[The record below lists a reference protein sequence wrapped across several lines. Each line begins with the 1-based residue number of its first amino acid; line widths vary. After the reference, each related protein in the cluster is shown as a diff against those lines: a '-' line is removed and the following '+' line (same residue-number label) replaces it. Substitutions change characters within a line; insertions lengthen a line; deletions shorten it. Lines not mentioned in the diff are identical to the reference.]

1 MIRDNLQ
8 ELPRF
13 KDPRLTKVPSNL
25 LISSIKDMEVYQCI
39 PPLTLFLKDWI
50 SQPVFLIFHGDLSV
64 VNLELQQL
72 RVLLGSS
79 NDPKTDSW
87 IERSLTIPDV
97 DKPSLIFPKALPIN
111 RDKSWFKS
119 IRFMINPFDSPP
131 TKKWGGSPSAAA
143 RRPEIWW
150 TPFLTAPPSSPVVP
164 PSAGN
169 VPWSSGRRWPTGDQ
183 RRMWWRW
190 MRCLAPKT
198 MSWWIGGMDLVVVH
212 YHYLYIYTVYRSN
225 DINHIID
232 PFLKYETY
240 WMWYKGVFF
249 VAGCIVK
256 SSKCNQPVCS
266 IHHRGYASRWLD
278 GCSVTWC

>member
-50 SQPVFLIFHGDLSV
+50 SQPVFFLFHGDLSV
-64 VNLELQQL
+64 VDLELQQL

-97 DKPSLIFPKALPIN
+97 DKPSVIFPKSLPIN

-150 TPFLTAPPSSPVVP
+150 TPFPTAPPSSPVVP

-190 MRCLAPKT
+190 MRCLVPKI

-212 YHYLYIYTVYRSN
+212 YHYHYLYIY
-225 DINHIID
+225 ID
-232 PFLKYETY
+232 P
-240 WMWYKGVFF
+240 M
-249 VAGCIVK
+249 I
-256 SSKCNQPVCS
+256 
-266 IHHRGYASRWLD
+266 
-278 GCSVTWC
+278 

>member
-1 MIRDNLQ
+1 MAIFNSYVCSPEGTSWISVNPQRQLGVFHWPRIRWSGTIYRNSRDLKTHV
-8 ELPRF
+8 LPRF
-13 KDPRLTKVPSNL
+13 HPICWYQVLRIWRYTN
-25 LISSIKDMEVYQCI
+25 VYHHW
-39 PPLTLFLKDWI
+39 PYFWKTGSLNPF
-50 SQPVFLIFHGDLSV
+50 FLIFHGDLSV

-212 YHYLYIYTVYRSN
+212 YHYLYIYIQY
-225 DINHIID
+225 ID
-232 PFLKYETY
+232 P
-240 WMWYKGVFF
+240 M
-249 VAGCIVK
+249 I
-256 SSKCNQPVCS
+256 
-266 IHHRGYASRWLD
+266 
-278 GCSVTWC
+278 